1 MTTPPPRLSW
11 SASRAA
17 LILLDAILLVA
28 SLCLWASRAGRFEH
42 DGTLKGHPE
51 LQAQLRQTIDPN
63 TASAASL
70 CRLPGIGP
78 TRAQQIILYRQ
89 HQAPAQQKRPEWPGH
104 TSLQITPCRNIRS
117 RQCSR
122 LINCTRDRSRQHV
135 SRQRTESRHQESPR
149 HILRRLELGR

>member
-1 MTTPPPRLSW
+1 MTAPPPRLSW

-17 LILLDAILLVA
+17 LILLAALLLVA
-28 SLCLWASRAGRFEH
+28 SLSLWRARAGRFEH

-51 LQAQLRQTIDPN
+51 LQAQIRQTIDPN

-89 HQAPAQQKRPEWPGH
+89 QQASAQQNGETPKPFQTAADLQRVPGLGIG
-104 TSLQITPCRNIRS
+104 TA
-117 RQCSR
+117 
-122 LINCTRDRSRQHV
+122 
-135 SRQRTESRHQESPR
+135 
-149 HILRRLELGR
+149 RRVAPFLSIPNDVNH